1 LPTAQ
6 KRHTARKPL
15 SAVTRYAVVPLLILA
30 LGIRIGMFIERGRM
44 APAPAPQRAVP
55 AVAPKAEPSSSPA
68 PAPPPA
74 DQEAPTC
81 EITGSFQNNI
91 YPSLLLSFG
100 VAYPEYARC
109 LTVTLRN
116 LPPAASLQ
124 LRIDSDLFLQP
135 LQIGV
140 SAPSGATALSPELPW
155 NYAMLRRATQMEP
168 HSFVA
173 TLLVDGRSEAQAP
186 LVCTVHSV
194 NEAVSRIF
202 NWSTE
207 QWLDTSVCFAA
218 FVNEDHPLINA
229 LLQEAMAAKYVRA
242 FTGYEFGAQSAALQA
257 QAIWDTL
264 AARGVSYVNVATDSG
279 TSANVSTQ
287 YVRFPDQTIRDRGAN
302 CVDASVLFASILRR
316 IGLRPVLLF
325 KPGHCFTGFYDAPE
339 GGRIIAF
346 ETTVL
351 GSSTFASAV
360 DEGAKELQMTLP
372 YLGSQQYSVVDIAAC
387 RQEGIFPISYRPA
400 GAN

>member
-1 LPTAQ
+1 
-6 KRHTARKPL
+6 
-15 SAVTRYAVVPLLILA
+15 VTRYAVVPLLILA
-30 LGIRIGMFIERGRM
+30 LGIRVGMFVERGRLPPPPVPRRAAPAVAPQAEASPGP
-44 APAPAPQRAVP
+44 APAPANL
-55 AVAPKAEPSSSPA
+55 
-68 PAPPPA
+68 
-74 DQEAPTC
+74 EAPTC

-100 VAYPEYARC
+100 VAYPEYTRC
-109 LTVTLRN
+109 LTLTLRN
-116 LPPAASLQ
+116 LPQASSLQ
-124 LRIDSDLFLQP
+124 LRIESDLFLQP
-135 LQIGV
+135 LQIAVNAPDG
-140 SAPSGATALSPELPW
+140 SAALSPELPW
-155 NYAMLRRATQMEP
+155 NYELLRRATQMEP

-173 TLLVDGRSEAQAP
+173 TLFVDGRSEAQAP

-218 FVNEDHPLINA
+218 FVNEDHPLINS
-229 LLQEAMAAKYVRA
+229 LLQEAMAARYVRA
-242 FTGYEFGAQSAALQA
+242 FTGYQFGIQSAALQV
-257 QAIWDTL
+257 QAIWETL

-339 GGRIIAF
+339 GGHIIAF
-346 ETTVL
+346 ETTAL
-351 GSSTFASAV
+351 GSSTFAAAM
-360 DEGAKELQMTLP
+360 DEGSKELQATLP
-372 YLGSQQYSVVDIAAC
+372 YLGSQQYSVVDIAVC
-387 RQEGIFPISYRPA
+387 RQQGIYPISYRPA
-400 GAN
+400 GTN